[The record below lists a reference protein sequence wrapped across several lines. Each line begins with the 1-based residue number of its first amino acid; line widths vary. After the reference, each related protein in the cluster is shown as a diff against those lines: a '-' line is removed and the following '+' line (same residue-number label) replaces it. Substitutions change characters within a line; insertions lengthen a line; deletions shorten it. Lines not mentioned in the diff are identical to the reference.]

1 LRIGF
6 QIEHLDPARGGAETY
21 VYRFAEEL
29 LAAGHEVHLFAADFG
44 KVPPGA
50 FSHRI
55 MRRGLSRW
63 GRDLR
68 LARAAE
74 RAVRRER
81 LDVTVAVGHTYGADV
96 LHPHGGT
103 LRGGRRQALRL
114 VRRPALRALKAAFD
128 ALNPRVRSRLSIEA
142 RQFAEEPPPEVVAVS
157 RMVWRDVQEFYGVP
171 DDRLHLVY
179 NGVDLER
186 FSPAACLSKRQEAR
200 AAMRIEWGE
209 TCFLLVAH
217 NFRLKGVREL
227 IEAAAALH
235 RRTPWRVI
243 VVGKGDP
250 RPYERLARRLGCRD
264 RFSFPGPAA
273 DVLPA
278 YAAADAYVHPTW
290 YDPCSLV
297 VLEALACGL
306 PVVTTAFNGAAE
318 LIEDGRD
325 GFVLDTPRNAAALVG
340 AMEAL
345 LDARRRAEMG
355 RAARAAAQQCSLGRN
370 LRQMTAVLERACARR
385 EKEGAS

>member
-1 LRIGF
+1 
-6 QIEHLDPARGGAETY
+6 
-21 VYRFAEEL
+21 
-29 LAAGHEVHLFAADFG
+29 
-44 KVPPGA
+44 
-50 FSHRI
+50 
-55 MRRGLSRW
+55 
-63 GRDLR
+63 
-68 LARAAE
+68 
-74 RAVRRER
+74 
-81 LDVTVAVGHTYGADV
+81 
-96 LHPHGGT
+96 
-103 LRGGRRQALRL
+103 
-114 VRRPALRALKAAFD
+114 
-128 ALNPRVRSRLSIEA
+128 
-142 RQFAEEPPPEVVAVS
+142 
-157 RMVWRDVQEFYGVP
+157 
-171 DDRLHLVY
+171 
-179 NGVDLER
+179 
-186 FSPAACLSKRQEAR
+186 
-200 AAMRIEWGE
+200 
-209 TCFLLVAH
+209 LVAH

-243 VVGKGDP
+243 VVGKGDA
-250 RPYERLARRLGCRD
+250 RPYERLARQLGCRD

-325 GFVLDTPRNAAALVG
+325 GFLLDTPRNAPALAG

-345 LDARRRAEMG
+345 LDVGQRAAMG
-355 RAARAAAQQCSLGRN
+355 RAARATAEQFSLSRN
-370 LRQMTAVLERACARR
+370 LRQMVAVLERACARK